1 MNADGIIAAMLRLLR
16 CLTAALLSAQQMAD
30 PDFVPKVA
38 RPAYVTEHPQVLLDE
53 AHFNFHTAAGR
64 YKPFAD
70 LLRADGYEVVPN
82 TEKFSAESL
91 KGKKILVISNALG
104 AQAMGS
110 AAASNPAFTPEEC
123 DAVRDWVRA
132 GGVLLLIADHAPMGA
147 ANQILASRFGVDMSK
162 GYTGDPNH
170 HVDSTS
176 FLLFTSENKLLAN
189 HPITRGRDSSERLSK
204 ILTFTGQSLK
214 GPAESAPILMLSD
227 AAVDVTSPG
236 QPNATE
242 ASAAGRNQGLAMPF
256 GKGRVVVM
264 GEAGFMSAQ
273 IVRRPER
280 PVLYM
285 GMNRS
290 GYDNQQMVLNV
301 LHWLSGLLPLK

>member
-1 MNADGIIAAMLRLLR
+1 MLRALLT
-16 CLTAALLSAQQMAD
+16 CVFCVTLLSAQQMAD

-38 RPAYVTEHPQVLLDE
+38 RPAYTGQRPVVGVDE
-53 AHFNFHTAAGR
+53 AHFNFHTVGGR

-70 LLRADGYEVVPN
+70 LLRADGYEVLPF
-82 TEKFSAESL
+82 TEKFSKETLA
-91 KGKKILVISNALG
+91 KIKILVISNALG

-123 DAVRDWVRA
+123 DAVRDWVRD
-132 GGVLLLIADHAPMGA
+132 GGSLLLIADHAPMGA
-147 ANQILASRFGVDMSK
+147 ANQVLADRFAVNMSK

-170 HVDSTS
+170 NVDSTS
-176 FLLFTSENKLLAN
+176 FLLFTSENKLLAD
-189 HPITRGRDSSERLSK
+189 HPITRGRDSSERLAK

-236 QPNATE
+236 QPDSTQ

-280 PVLYM
+280 PVLLM
-285 GMNRS
+285 GMNRP
-290 GYDNQQMVLNV
+290 GYDNQQMVLNI
-301 LHWLSGLLPLK
+301 LHWLSGLLPLR

>member
-1 MNADGIIAAMLRLLR
+1 MF
-16 CLTAALLSAQQMAD
+16 CVTLLSAQQMAD

-38 RPAYVTEHPQVLLDE
+38 RPAYTGQSPVVGIDE
-53 AHFNFHTAAGR
+53 AHFNFHTAGGR

-70 LLRADGYEVVPN
+70 LLRADGYDVLPF
-82 TEKFSAESL
+82 TEKFSKETLA
-91 KGKKILVISNALG
+91 KVKVLVISNALG
-104 AQAMGS
+104 ALAMGS

-123 DAVRDWVRA
+123 DAVRDWVRD
-132 GGVLLLIADHAPMGA
+132 GGSLLLIADHAPMGA
-147 ANQILASRFGVDMSK
+147 ANQILADRFGVHMSK

-170 HVDSTS
+170 NVDSTS
-176 FLLFTSENKLLAN
+176 FLLFTRENKLLAD
-189 HPITRGRDSSERLSK
+189 HPITRGRDASERLGK

-236 QPNATE
+236 RPEASQ

-256 GKGRVVVM
+256 GKGRVVVI

-280 PVLYM
+280 PVLLM
-285 GMNRS
+285 GMNRP
-290 GYDNQQMVLNV
+290 GYDNHQMVLNI